1 MEKFQIRD
9 DRWTLSETNVESS
22 QPLKIV
28 DNHDEIV
35 NDLNSKIASVERLI
49 SYWQERQKENV
60 ENCSNIR
67 DQEKKLDEQ
76 ERKRGRPE

>member
-1 MEKFQIRD
+1 MRD
-9 DRWTLSETNVESS
+9 DRWTFSETNAESS

-35 NDLNSKIASVERLI
+35 NDLNSKLASVERLI
-49 SYWQERQKENV
+49 SSYWQERQNENV

-76 ERKRGRPE
+76 ERKRRRPE